1 MLWPLQM
8 MTRFVDVGNVV
19 RSVVGWGKGGVQGK
33 RMLIIAGEKDVLMGV
48 DLMRKMAAEY
58 RKAAMKGW
66 VALVGETETTA
77 RAIPGDEDGV
87 GFTQCSIQ
95 GQPCIIIG
103 CMLFPMLLAALAPG
117 AVTPQAPSNVLQTLK
132 GPPGSAV

>member
-33 RMLIIAGEKDVLMGV
+33 RMLIIAGEK
-48 DLMRKMAAEY
+48 MAAEY

-87 GFTQCSIQ
+87 GFEVVMGSGHHLQNDLYWEDCAEKV
-95 GQPCIIIG
+95 
-103 CMLFPMLLAALAPG
+103 LAFVEQL
-117 AVTPQAPSNVLQTLK
+117 
-132 GPPGSAV
+132 

>member
-66 VALVGETETTA
+66 VALVGGTETAA
-77 RAIPGDEDGV
+77 RAVPGDEDGV
-87 GFTQCSIQ
+87 GFEVVMGSGHHLQNDLYWEDCAEKV
-95 GQPCIIIG
+95 
-103 CMLFPMLLAALAPG
+103 LAFVEQL
-117 AVTPQAPSNVLQTLK
+117 
-132 GPPGSAV
+132 